1 MITTTTTVSLL
12 YRSLYFDFSGKKA
25 FFKAMVSGE
34 PVPTVTWGR
43 NKGTVD
49 EPKYQT
55 RYDERTQEHIL
66 EVRERYLNKTL
77 HISLKKKKKEKRL
90 YHTNNTI
97 HSPILLH
104 FLICMKYVLLE

>member
-1 MITTTTTVSLL
+1 
-12 YRSLYFDFSGKKA
+12 
-25 FFKAMVSGE
+25 MVNGE

-49 EPKYQT
+49 DPVKYQT
-55 RYDERTQEHIL
+55 RYDERAQEHIL
-66 EVRERYLNKTL
+66 EVRKQYLNKML
-77 HISLKKKKKEKRL
+77 NISFKNEKKIL

-104 FLICMKYVLLE
+104 FLLCTKYVLFE